1 MARIVLVGLGPLP
14 RGNPEALG
22 FSQLRT
28 GWFLEALGARHD
40 VHPILIQEGGET
52 GFSAVN
58 PAEAGWLEAVAA
70 HVDAVAPDLVVSAGP
85 YDAAR
90 AAALCAGDRP
100 LWIDVPGDPF
110 AEAQAKAA
118 QGGAG
123 AQREMLAAYGMA
135 LARADAFSTISR
147 AQRHALVGQLGVI
160 GRLEQAPV
168 DAQWVFSL
176 PAVFGFGDLAPAP
189 PRVRAPGSPL
199 VVALSGGFNTWF
211 DGETLLTGLHRA
223 MDRVDLRVVSTG
235 GGIAGHH
242 ASTYEV
248 FRKAALSGPHPRRF
262 TFHGWV
268 PHDRVPACLGESHLG
283 ISLDR
288 PGFEPELGTRTRVLF
303 FFHQGMEVLTTLGCD
318 LCQDMASHLHGVPVE
333 DAVALADKLVWIH
346 EHGQDGA
353 RAAAGRA
360 WLEDRCSLE
369 QVMAPLMDWVESPVR
384 IPQVEDRSAAL
395 AEELARVRSELAAV
409 HATPTWK
416 ASEKASGL
424 LKSVGFLRE

>member
-14 RGNPEALG
+14 QGDPEALG
-22 FSQLRT
+22 FSQLRCA
-28 GWFLEALGARHD
+28 WFLEALGTRHD
-40 VHPILIQEGGET
+40 VHPILIQAGGET
-52 GFSAVN
+52 DHPAVN

-70 HVDAVAPDLVVSAGP
+70 HVEAVDPDLVVSAGP

-90 AAALCAGDRP
+90 AAALSAGDRP

-110 AEAQAKAA
+110 AEAQAKAS
-118 QGGAG
+118 QGGEG

-147 AQRHALVGQLGVI
+147 AQRHALVGQLGVM
-160 GRLEQAPV
+160 GRLEKAPI
-168 DAQWVFSL
+168 DAKWVFSL
-176 PAVFGFGDLAPAP
+176 PAVFGFGDLAPAE

-211 DGETLLTGLHRA
+211 DGETLAEGLHRA
-223 MDRVDLRVVSTG
+223 MDRVDLQVVTTG
-235 GGIAGHH
+235 GAIAGHH
-242 ASTYEV
+242 AGTYEV
-248 FRKAALSGPHPRRF
+248 FRNAALSGLHADRF

-268 PHDRVPACLGESHLG
+268 PHDRVPACLGEAHLG
-283 ISLDR
+283 VSLDR

-318 LCQDMASHLHGVPVE
+318 LCRDMAPLLHGVPVG
-333 DAVALADKLVWIH
+333 DAQALADKLVEIH
-346 EHGQDGA
+346 GRGQDGGQ
-353 RAAAGRA
+353 AAAGRA
-360 WLEDRCSLE
+360 WLEDECNLE
-369 QVMAPLMDWVESPVR
+369 QVMAPLLDWVESPVR

-424 LKSVGFLRE
+424 LRSVGILGE